1 MNFPEVSSLEEVRTN
16 IDRVDKQIVTLLAER
31 QYFVK
36 NAARFKKSTDDVKAP
51 TRAEAVISKVRNLA
65 AESNLDPGIAE
76 TIYRTMIDCFINNE
90 LNEFQ
95 HKNK

>member
-1 MNFPEVSSLEEVRTN
+1 MNFPEVSSLEEVRAN
-16 IDRVDKQIVTLLAER
+16 IDRIDKQIVTLLAER

-51 TRAEAVISKVRNLA
+51 ARVEAVIAKVRSLA